1 MFGDHIASAM
11 ARERQRDLV
20 PELRALEYGRGGFD
34 VEDLQATDARL
45 DNAGAEQYP
54 RLSFRRVRALRIT
67 GRRYRRETAEP
78 VAERDDRH
86 AGSAHAEQPRGQRP
100 AVGGELT

>member
-20 PELRALEYGRGGFD
+20 PELRELERFASR
-34 VEDLQATDARL
+34 VEAT
-45 DNAGAEQYP
+45 
-54 RLSFRRVRALRIT
+54 RRD
-67 GRRYRRETAEP
+67 TAEP
-78 VAERDDRH
+78 MAKPDDRR
-86 AGSAHAEQPRGQRP
+86 AGSAHAEQAGSQRA

>member
-20 PELRALEYGRGGFD
+20 PELRALERFASR
-34 VEDLQATDARL
+34 VEAT
-45 DNAGAEQYP
+45 
-54 RLSFRRVRALRIT
+54 RRD
-67 GRRYRRETAEP
+67 TAEP
-78 VAERDDRH
+78 MAEHDDRRP
-86 AGSAHAEQPRGQRP
+86 GSAHAEQAGGQRP